1 VPTDPRHLVSR
12 VGNSFFKDA
21 KNRRSAAL
29 QILAVAPAIAAVC
42 ALPGDDFDIL
52 FSSTNFQLRTLA
64 KQAPASTSEG
74 NKRME
79 KIWLKSYPPGVPHDV
94 QPEQYR
100 SVAHLL
106 EESFRKHASSP
117 FSVCMDQW
125 MTYGELE
132 RRSAA
137 LGAYLQSLGLA
148 PGARVAIMLPNI
160 PQFGVTMAA
169 VLRAGYT
176 CVNVN
181 PLYTARELEHQLK
194 DSGATAIVILENFA
208 HTLAEV
214 IDHTA
219 VQHVVMASMG
229 DLLGFWYGKWITF
242 AVRHLA
248 KMVPAYDL
256 PLSNGRKV
264 VTFKKALSL
273 GEHKSL
279 APSQATLDS
288 IAFLQYTGGTTGL
301 SKGAVLTHRNIVAAT
316 LQAEAWFTP
325 ALAKIGDVSRANS
338 VAALPLYHIF
348 ALTLC
353 LLAIR
358 QGSSL
363 TLIPNPRDIP
373 KFVAE
378 LKKRPFHMLPAVN
391 TLFNALLQNPQF
403 RALDFSHLCVSQAG
417 GMAASEGTAKQW
429 QKVTGSTMIEGWGM
443 SETCAIGTNNPVNAT
458 EFSGTIGLPLP
469 GIDIAIKDDEGNSL
483 PQGASGE
490 ICIRGPNVM
499 TGYYNQPEENAKAF
513 TADGF
518 MRTGDIGIMDE
529 RGFTRIIDRK
539 KDMILVSGFNVF
551 PNELEQ
557 VISLCPGVMECAA
570 IGVPDEKQGEAIK
583 VFVIKSDPAL
593 TEDDVV
599 RYCHDNLTGYKRPK
613 YIEFR
618 DELPKSNVGK
628 ILRRQLRTTP

>member
-1 VPTDPRHLVSR
+1 
-12 VGNSFFKDA
+12 
-21 KNRRSAAL
+21 
-29 QILAVAPAIAAVC
+29 
-42 ALPGDDFDIL
+42 
-52 FSSTNFQLRTLA
+52 
-64 KQAPASTSEG
+64 
-74 NKRME
+74 ME

-125 MTYGELE
+125 MSYGELE
-132 RRSAA
+132 RLSAA
-137 LGAYLQSLGLA
+137 LGGYLQGRGLEA
-148 PGARVAIMLPNI
+148 GSRVASMLPSI

-208 HTLAEV
+208 HTLSEIV
-214 IDHTA
+214 DHTA

-229 DLLGFWYGKWITF
+229 DLLGTFYGRWITF

-248 KMVPAYDL
+248 KMVPAYEL
-256 PLSNGRKV
+256 PLSHGRKV
-264 VTFKKALSL
+264 VSFKKALAL
-273 GEHKSL
+273 GERRTL

-301 SKGAVLTHRNIVAAT
+301 SKGAVLTHRCIVAAT

-325 ALAKIGDVSRANS
+325 ALAKVGDLSRANS
-338 VAALPLYHIF
+338 IAALPLYHIF

-373 KFVAE
+373 KFVE
-378 LKKRPFHMLPAVN
+378 VLKKRPFHMLPAVN
-391 TLFNALLQNPQF
+391 TLFNALLQHPQF
-403 RALDFSHLCVSQAG
+403 KSIDFSHLCVSQAG
-417 GMAASEGTAKQW
+417 GMAASEGTARHW

-443 SETCAIGTNNPVNAT
+443 SETCAIGTNNPVTNT
-458 EFSGTIGLPLP
+458 EFSGSIGLPLP
-469 GIDIAIKDDEGNSL
+469 GIDIAIKDDAGNSL
-483 PQGASGE
+483 ALGESGE

-499 TGYYNQPEENAKAF
+499 TGYYNQPAENALAF

-518 MRTGDIGIMDE
+518 MRTGDIGIMDAQ
-529 RGFTRIIDRK
+529 GYTRIIDRK

-557 VISLCPGVMECAA
+557 VISLCPGVVECAA
-570 IGVPDEKQGEAIK
+570 IGIPDEKQGEAIK
-583 VFVIKSDPAL
+583 VFIIKNDPAL
-593 TEDDVV
+593 TEDEVANF
-599 RYCHDNLTGYKRPK
+599 CHANLTGYKRPK

-628 ILRRQLRTTP
+628 ILRRELRTAK